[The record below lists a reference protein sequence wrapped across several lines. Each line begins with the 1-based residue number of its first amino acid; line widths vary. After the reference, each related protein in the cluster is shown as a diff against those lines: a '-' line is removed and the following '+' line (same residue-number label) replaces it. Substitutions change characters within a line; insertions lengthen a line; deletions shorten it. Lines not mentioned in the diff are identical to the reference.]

1 MDILG
6 ILKDAAEK
14 KASDIFIVAGIPVS
28 YKINGNIVRTD
39 GERLMPDDTKELIE
53 QMYHMSNEVSMVSF
67 EKKVIMIF
75 LFGR

>member
-39 GERLMPDDTKELIE
+39 GEKLMPDDTKDL
-53 QMYHMSNEVSMVSF
+53 
-67 EKKVIMIF
+67 
-75 LFGR
+75 